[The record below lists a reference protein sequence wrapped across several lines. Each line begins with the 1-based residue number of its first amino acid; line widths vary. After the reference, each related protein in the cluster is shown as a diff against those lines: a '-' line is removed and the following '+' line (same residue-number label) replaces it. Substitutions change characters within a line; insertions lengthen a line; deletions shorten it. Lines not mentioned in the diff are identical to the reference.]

1 MDIVRRNHHKE
12 NDEHISTIL
21 KENNIT
27 FLASNV
33 AGHILERKDM
43 APNAYALLQGL
54 GGVLYRARHK
64 VLSRHPADDDGGD
77 DNFFHDDPP
86 AVRALNPAGEGGYYT
101 VSRIVLSYLVRHGIC
116 VLPHAYRAQHLA
128 DDAPESVGEL
138 AGFLTERRVAE
149 VGMALRA
156 LLSEEDLEEDHG
168 MGAEGEDNMAAV
180 FHREGR
186 RVQRQRGKEIRQA
199 MGRRRSQGRR
209 HACNY
214 YGYDGYLCCV
224 WSG

>member
-64 VLSRHPADDDGGD
+64 VLSGHPADDGGD
-77 DNFFHDDPP
+77 DNFFHDDAP
-86 AVRALNPAGEGGYYT
+86 AVRALNPAGEGGT
-101 VSRIVLSYLVRHGIC
+101 TPSPASYS
-116 VLPHAYRAQHLA
+116 PT
-128 DDAPESVGEL
+128 S
-138 AGFLTERRVAE
+138 
-149 VGMALRA
+149 
-156 LLSEEDLEEDHG
+156 S
-168 MGAEGEDNMAAV
+168 
-180 FHREGR
+180 
-186 RVQRQRGKEIRQA
+186 A
-199 MGRRRSQGRR
+199 MGYASSRTRTGPSTWRTTRRSRWESWQG
-209 HACNY
+209 
-214 YGYDGYLCCV
+214 
-224 WSG
+224 S